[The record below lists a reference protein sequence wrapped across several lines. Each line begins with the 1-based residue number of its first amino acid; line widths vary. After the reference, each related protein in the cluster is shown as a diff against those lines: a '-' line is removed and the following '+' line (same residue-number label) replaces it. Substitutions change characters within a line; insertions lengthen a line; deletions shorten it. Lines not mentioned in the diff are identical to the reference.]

1 MARKPRKIPGNHP
14 LHVCNRSA
22 GQITIFHSI
31 SDYLC
36 FETCLKEMI
45 ANFPLRLFAF
55 CIMPNH
61 YHLLVEGDTGP
72 SVIQG
77 LHWLGTTHA
86 VRLRRDTSS
95 VGRGAVYQNR
105 FRAYPI
111 QRNGAFYRVAH
122 YIERNPV
129 DANLCRSPDDW
140 LWSSAKPG
148 KSQDL
153 NLADWP
159 VSKPGDWIETIRKP
173 LDAVVRDEIQCH
185 ETLQNPLGD
194 PDWVASFQA

>member
-31 SDYLC
+31 ADYLR

-45 ANFPLRLFAF
+45 ESFPLRLFAF

-61 YHLLVEGDTGP
+61 WHLLVEGDTGQE
-72 SVIQG
+72 VIKG

-95 VGRGAVYQNR
+95 IGRGAVYQNR

-140 LWSSAKPG
+140 LWSSARPD
-148 KSQDL
+148 KSRDL
-153 NLADWP
+153 NLTDWP
-159 VSKPGDWIETIRKP
+159 VSKPKNWVETIRRP
-173 LDAVVRDEIQCH
+173 LDQVFRDQIRSH
-185 ETLQNPLGD
+185 ESLQRPLGD
-194 PDWVASFQA
+194 PDWVASFQS

>member
-1 MARKPRKIPGNHP
+1 MARKPRKLPGHHP
-14 LHVCNRSA
+14 LHICNRSA
-22 GQITIFHSI
+22 GQLTIFQSI
-31 SDYLC
+31 ADYVR

-45 ANFPLRLFAF
+45 SNFPLRLFAF

-61 YHLLVEGDTGP
+61 YHLLVEGETGP
-72 SVIQG
+72 AVIKG

-95 VGRGAVYQNR
+95 IGRGAVYQNR

-140 LWSSAKPG
+140 LWSSAKPE

-153 NLADWP
+153 NLAEWP
-159 VSKPGDWIETIRKP
+159 ISKPKNWMETIRKP
-173 LDAVVRDEIQCH
+173 LDEIVRDEIRCH
-185 ETLQNPLGD
+185 ETLQHPLGD
-194 PDWVASFQA
+194 PDWVASFKS

>member
-1 MARKPRKIPGNHP
+1 
-14 LHVCNRSA
+14 VCNRSA

-31 SDYLC
+31 ADYLR

-45 ANFPLRLFAF
+45 ENFPLRLFAF

-61 YHLLVEGDTGP
+61 WHLLVEGNTGQE
-72 SVIQG
+72 VIKG

-95 VGRGAVYQNR
+95 IGRGAVYQNR

-140 LWSSAKPG
+140 LWSSARPG
-148 KSQDL
+148 KSKDL
-153 NLADWP
+153 TLTEWP
-159 VSKPGDWIETIRKP
+159 VSKPKNWIETVRKP
-173 LDAVVRDEIQCH
+173 LDQVIRDQIRSH
-185 ETLQNPLGD
+185 ESLQRPLGD
-194 PDWVASFQA
+194 PEWVASFQS

>member
-31 SDYLC
+31 ADYLR
-36 FETCLKEMI
+36 FEACLEEMI
-45 ANFPLRLFAF
+45 ENFSLRLFAF

-61 YHLLVEGDTGP
+61 WHLLLEGDTGQE
-72 SVIQG
+72 VIKG

-95 VGRGAVYQNR
+95 IGRGAVYQNR

-111 QRNGAFYRVAH
+111 QRNGAFFRVVH

-140 LWSSAKPG
+140 LWSSARPN
-148 KSQDL
+148 KSKDL
-153 NLADWP
+153 TLTDWP
-159 VSKPGDWIETIRKP
+159 VSKPKNWIETVRKP
-173 LDAVVRDEIQCH
+173 LDQVIRDQIRSH
-185 ETLQNPLGD
+185 ESLQRPLGD
-194 PDWVASFQA
+194 PEWVALFQS